1 MSWLIEIDKEKQLI
15 KWYLQHEIDSIKLI
29 KIKIKLIR
37 WNDFPI
43 PKTTRGIACSQKKT
57 KTNPIIPNLV
67 GN

>member
-1 MSWLIEIDKEKQLI
+1 MSWLNEIDKEKQLI

-29 KIKIKLIR
+29 KIKLIR
-37 WNDFPI
+37 WNEMTFLFLRPQEGVLVA
-43 PKTTRGIACSQKKT
+43 KKQK

>member
-1 MSWLIEIDKEKQLI
+1 MKLIRKKQLI

-29 KIKIKLIR
+29 KVKLIR

-43 PKTTRGIACSQKKT
+43 PKTTRGIACGQKTK

-67 GN
+67 GNQMK

>member
-43 PKTTRGIACSQKKT
+43 PKTTRGIACSQKKQ
-57 KTNPIIPNLV
+57 KQIQ
-67 GN
+67 

>member
-29 KIKIKLIR
+29 KIKLIR

-43 PKTTRGIACSQKKT
+43 PKTTRGIACGQKKQNKSNYT
-57 KTNPIIPNLV
+57 
-67 GN
+67 

>member
-29 KIKIKLIR
+29 KVKLIR

-43 PKTTRGIACSQKKT
+43 LRPQEGLLAVKKQKNKSNYT
-57 KTNPIIPNLV
+57 
-67 GN
+67 

>member
-29 KIKIKLIR
+29 KIKLIR

-43 PKTTRGIACSQKKT
+43 PKTTRGIACGQKNKQ
-57 KTNPIIPNLV
+57 I
-67 GN
+67 